1 MISRI
6 DLKIFWNLFKS
17 GGNIAKTLRPIV
29 ASSLYD
35 WIKGERTGITYQE
48 IDSLLSVIDDAAV
61 ALINNSSLLATAM
74 YNDNASRLFAVPH
87 FPKTTF
93 AWIMASPEM
102 IARKTTYTR
111 VIYNCP
117 VDIKVYDSSNC
128 LVAAIVNNVPQDI
141 PNSTISSYVDVNEQ
155 KIFCLPDD
163 ENYRF
168 EITGTDIGTMTC
180 SYEDYDFSLGR
191 ETKVENYNNIPVD
204 RGTKITATI
213 KTKKF
218 FKEQLEV
225 SLLKDGKIINAS
237 ENVDPERDTHIVTV
251 NSNVETG
258 VVLGGGT
265 FIKGKFCKVTAFES
279 DKNSFIGWYI
289 NGKLV
294 SSELEYRFLVENDV
308 TIVGCFEEKKL
319 LQKSSLFQLVIRKS
333 NTKNQFCWFH
343 K

>member
-1 MISRI
+1 M
-6 DLKIFWNLFKS
+6 
-17 GGNIAKTLRPIV
+17 
-29 ASSLYD
+29 
-35 WIKGERTGITYQE
+35 
-48 IDSLLSVIDDAAV
+48 IDDAAV

-74 YNDNASRLFAVPH
+74 YNDNASRLFAPH

-93 AWIMASPEM
+93 AWIKASPEM
-102 IARKTTYTR
+102 ITRKTTYTR
-111 VIYNCP
+111 VIYSCP

-191 ETKVENYNNIPVD
+191 ETKVENYYNIPVD

-213 KTKKF
+213 KAKKF
-218 FKEQLEV
+218 FKEQLDV

-237 ENVDPERDTHIVTV
+237 ENVDPEKDMHIVTV

-333 NTKNQFCWFH
+333 NTKN
-343 K
+343 